1 MTVIFVLVV
10 TFIFAKSF
18 SDAKASKGKVDPKND
33 LKVIK
38 VKAEP
43 SVQPA
48 PAFSLPRHYK
58 VAAAPAVIES
68 VKSPWDLM
76 MEQQEELQ
84 NFYLTLESPA
94 HVRKAAKKIEAIAR
108 KAKPKRN
115 RAAQAAV
122 A

>member
-1 MTVIFVLVV
+1 MTIIFVLLVV
-10 TFIFAKSF
+10 TIFAKAL
-18 SDAKASKGKVDPKND
+18 DAKASKGN
-33 LKVIK
+33 LKEVK

-68 VKSPWDLM
+68 VEVESPWDLIM
-76 MEQQEELQ
+76 KQQEELQ
-84 NFYLTLESPA
+84 NFYLTLEAPA
-94 HVRKAAKKIEAIAR
+94 YVRKAAKKIEAIAIAR

-115 RAAQAAV
+115 RAAQAVV